1 LGTRFAARVS
11 SDYHWGGRS
20 KDGFNFAI
28 AKQRLTPVRAKNIAE
43 SNQSL
48 VSRIGIKMNER
59 LRNEIDAVFLPKF
72 LCSSA
77 IEEDLRR
84 TNVSFNTIGQRYE
97 ELTDAENNERDERQ
111 HIELQS
117 ESFFDEIS
125 KLTNQHGITRYA
137 VIVEAH
143 CSFEAIAGFAKAFQ
157 SATLPEEANGCILLV
172 SENFHSATPPL
183 DSADSEPEQ
192 VLLYN
197 LRHNQFYIRML
208 QAYGWAMFSH
218 VSRLHALMKRIFQ
231 NPDDYLKLNRLSL
244 DEWRKDIARIEDE
257 LRKRLEL
264 GVWANSTTP
273 RGRKWRPTNK
283 RAERFFPGVMQ
294 NSLKSMALA
303 HQFGRLNSPKAESVM
318 QNSGIDWFTRDPY
331 RVKYDGEFSP
341 PHFRNRNQASTI
353 DSRNLWE
360 EASKVD
366 RITNQ
371 KLHWELVQN
380 AGTRNRH
387 RANAFVFD
395 LLCDLSQMLSKGT
408 SIWASDSITTNGNE
422 QRKPIRVLAVKDR
435 IRGEAEQSFVEEM
448 FNSAF
453 TAAFRDGTVAVDC
466 TNYALK
472 EDGSQQNQTWD
483 EHKWWLDRIEG
494 REFVEVRNQAGSGE
508 VRQERLLDY
517 DIILI
522 EAEFSN
528 RFVGP
533 SIIHWL
539 DHMLDEVETSTSQSA
554 APEQKTRPQIF
565 MLSRDENAGHSFMC
579 LWLGAQA
586 YASKS
591 RIFGIPSL
599 FTIANIRNRSRNP
612 DKKRLRPNFYAL
624 EGLLPHQRNRLQS
637 FEPRDLIIGDNWDR
651 YWIKQLPKADLHYH
665 IGTSITLD
673 AIRALAANT
682 AGYLFE
688 GIPLDKLESQI
699 KSPLKLE
706 KNPDDS
712 DKDQATIALELIENA
727 CRIAILYTIE
737 RQEFASTRKIDP
749 YKHLYGSARYI
760 LRPTDKQGKIVS
772 VDAPDF
778 NALDSVVNWLVP
790 NDRPVRTH
798 EACAAIV
805 TAISVL
811 ECLNKGRFLEEK
823 FASSVY
829 ANWAMLDCAADC
841 LDGSSKDS
849 IANSTAVVTHYLL
862 DRIAMNWQDLYSGRR
877 IRDIGRKLREN
888 DSSLKAKDF
897 VSELAVAAVQRC
909 VKVFD
914 VFTFMF
920 HSLMGGAKSNWLFE
934 CEYEFAKTG
943 ASPMFNQIRPLVER
957 QIRSPKELLT
967 TIESKNLISLDS
979 FVKLPIGNS
988 SGASR
993 SLKRYLIG
1001 CDLLGAEHLQYPEN
1015 LLLGSCDIVRQNVED
1030 NVVYSELRCATTGY
1044 SRGGMNVI
1052 DATDLLCKGF
1062 DIGAIL
1068 FGSRE
1073 PEGRLPKDLPSLQVL
1088 INERNEVVSF
1098 VTGRLSEYLH
1108 IPRRWVRAN
1117 VLLGA
1122 KRHKVGD
1129 LDEVVPLVVHYVER
1143 GPEVYSV
1150 RKSPQR
1156 SPKSN
1161 DPGTWWR
1168 SCQVAGF
1175 DLSGNESVTAFDLS
1189 EGIAPLFASCAPI
1202 TIHAGE
1208 AMSAKNIW
1216 EAVYKLNAQRIG
1228 HGLRLRDDNR
1238 LLEHC
1243 VRNDICMELCPV
1255 SNDFTNAFRPMD
1267 RFKNGIAV
1275 KNDGLESQKRD
1286 QYPMLDFL
1294 DAGLE
1299 VCLNTDNR
1307 SLHNAPTLTDEY
1319 LKAAELCGGLTK
1331 WDALRICKSGFKNAF
1346 LSKEDLASLLRHVE
1360 YEIYKIV
1367 SEHSG
1372 ENNFPSVERY
1382 CPSADEA

>member
-1 LGTRFAARVS
+1 
-11 SDYHWGGRS
+11 
-20 KDGFNFAI
+20 
-28 AKQRLTPVRAKNIAE
+28 
-43 SNQSL
+43 
-48 VSRIGIKMNER
+48 MNENIS
-59 LRNEIDAVFLPKF
+59 NEPCVVLLPKF
-72 LCSSA
+72 LSSST
-77 IEEDLRR
+77 IETELTRNDIEFITL
-84 TNVSFNTIGQRYE
+84 GQRYE
-97 ELTDAENNERDERQ
+97 ELADSEKATTDERK
-111 HIELQS
+111 HIELES
-117 ESFFDEIS
+117 ERVFGELKI
-125 KLTNQHGITRYA
+125 LTNGTAPLRFAI
-137 VIVEAH
+137 IVEAH

-157 SATLPEEANGCILLV
+157 TATLPNNAQGCILLV
-172 SENFHSATPPL
+172 SDIFDSATPPL
-183 DSADSEPEQ
+183 DIADNAKDQ
-192 VLLYN
+192 GLLDN
-197 LRHNQFYIRML
+197 LRHNQFYIRMM
-208 QAYGWAMFSH
+208 QAYGWALFSNLI
-218 VSRLHALMKRIFQ
+218 RLNALVNRILQ
-231 NPDDYLKLNRLSL
+231 NPDDYLKLNNIRVN
-244 DEWRKDIARIEDE
+244 DWRVDVERIEVE

-264 GVWANSTTP
+264 GVWANTTTP
-273 RGRKWRPTNK
+273 NGRKWQPDSK
-283 RAERFFPGVMQ
+283 RAKRFFPGVLQ
-294 NSLKSMALA
+294 NLLKSMALA
-303 HQFGRLNSPKAESVM
+303 HQFGRLDSPKAESLM
-318 QNSGIDWFTRDPY
+318 KNSGIDWFIRDPH

-341 PHFRNRNQASTI
+341 PHFRNRNQASTL

-360 EASKVD
+360 EATKVD
-366 RITNQ
+366 RIKQ
-371 KLHWELVQN
+371 HELHWELVQN

-408 SIWASDSITTNGNE
+408 SIWASDSIISYENT
-422 QRKPIRVLAVKDR
+422 RPKPIRVLAVKDR

-448 FNSAF
+448 FESAF
-453 TAAFRDGTVAVDC
+453 TAAFRPGTVEVDC
-466 TNYALK
+466 TNFVLNP
-472 EDGSQQNQTWD
+472 DGSQQNQNWD
-483 EHKWWLDRIEG
+483 EHQWWLDRIEG
-494 REFVEVRNQAGSGE
+494 RESVEVINVSSRSTRKEN
-508 VRQERLLDY
+508 LLDY

-539 DHMLDEVETSTSQSA
+539 DHMLDEVETSTSQSVVTDQRA
-554 APEQKTRPQIF
+554 RPQIF

-599 FTIANIRNRSRNP
+599 FTIANIRNRSKNP

-637 FEPRDLIIGDNWDR
+637 YEPRDLIIGDNWDR
-651 YWIKQLPKADLHYH
+651 YWVKQLPKADLHYH

-688 GIPLDKLESQI
+688 GIPIDKLKSLIE
-699 KSPLKLE
+699 SPLKLD
-706 KNPDDS
+706 KPKDR
-712 DKDQATIALELIENA
+712 DKDQAIIALELIENA

-760 LRPTDKQGKIVS
+760 LRPTDKNGKIVS

-790 NDRPVRTH
+790 NDRPIRTH

-805 TAISVL
+805 TAIAVL
-811 ECLNKGRFLEEK
+811 ECLSAGQFIEEK

-841 LDGSSKDS
+841 LDGSNKDS
-849 IANSTAVVTHYLL
+849 IANSTAIVTHYLL

-877 IRDIGRKLREN
+877 IRDIGKKLREN
-888 DSSLKAKDF
+888 DNSVKAKDF

-914 VFTFMF
+914 VFTLMF

-934 CEYEFAKTG
+934 SEFEFAKTG

-957 QIRSPKELLT
+957 QIRNPKELLT
-967 TIESKNLISLDS
+967 TIDSNNLISLES
-979 FVKLPIGNS
+979 FVKLPVGNA

-1015 LLLGSCDIVRQNVED
+1015 LLLGSCDIVRQNVDD

-1044 SRGGMNVI
+1044 NRGGMNVI

-1073 PEGRLPKDLPSLQVL
+1073 PRRRLPAVLPSLQFL
-1088 INERNEVVSF
+1088 SNDRIGVVSI
-1098 VTGRLSEYLH
+1098 VQRRLQDHLN

-1122 KRHKVGD
+1122 KRHKAGD
-1129 LDEVVPLVVHYVER
+1129 LEEVVPLVVHYVER

-1156 SPKSN
+1156 SSKSN

-1175 DLSGNESVTAFDLS
+1175 DLSGNESVTFFDLAQ
-1189 EGIAPLFASCAPI
+1189 GIQPLFASCAPI

-1255 SNDFTNAFRPMD
+1255 SNDFTNSFRPIE
-1267 RFKNGIAV
+1267 RFKSGVVV
-1275 KNDGLESQKRD
+1275 KNEGLESQKRD

-1331 WDALRICKSGFKNAF
+1331 WDALRVCKSGFKNAF

-1372 ENNFPSVERY
+1372 ENNFQSVERY
-1382 CPSADEA
+1382 CPSTR

>member
-1 LGTRFAARVS
+1 
-11 SDYHWGGRS
+11 
-20 KDGFNFAI
+20 
-28 AKQRLTPVRAKNIAE
+28 
-43 SNQSL
+43 
-48 VSRIGIKMNER
+48 MNER
-59 LRNEIDAVFLPKF
+59 LRNEPDAVFLPKF

-77 IEEDLRR
+77 IEDELKRR
-84 TNVSFNTIGQRYE
+84 NVSFIIIGQRYE
-97 ELTDAENNERDERQ
+97 ELADAERKEIDEPQ
-111 HIELQS
+111 HIRL
-117 ESFFDEIS
+117 ESKRVFQEITR
-125 KLTNQHGITRYA
+125 LIRQYAITRYA

-157 SATLPEEANGCILLV
+157 SAIVPEQASGCFLLV
-172 SENFHSATPPL
+172 SEKFHSATPPL
-183 DSADSEPEQ
+183 DSANGESEQ
-192 VLLYN
+192 SLLDN

-208 QAYGWAMFSH
+208 QAYGWATFSH
-218 VSRLHALMKRIFQ
+218 VSRLDSLMKRIFQ
-231 NPDDYLKLNRLSL
+231 KPDDYLRLSRSSVH
-244 DEWRKDIARIEDE
+244 EWRNDIARIDRE

-264 GVWANSTTP
+264 GVWANTLTP
-273 RGRKWRPTNK
+273 RKKKWRPTKK
-283 RAERFFPGVMQ
+283 RAARFFPGVMQ

-303 HQFGRLNSPKAESVM
+303 HQFGRLNSPKAESIM
-318 QNSGIDWFTRDPY
+318 TNSGIDWFIRDPY
-331 RVKYDGEFSP
+331 RLKYNGEFSP

-366 RITNQ
+366 RIRSH

-408 SIWASDSITTNGNE
+408 SIWASDSIKSNGDDE
-422 QRKPIRVLAVKDR
+422 GKPIRVLAVKDR

-448 FNSAF
+448 FHSAF
-453 TAAFRDGTVAVDC
+453 TAAFRKGTVAVDC
-466 TNYALK
+466 INYALK
-472 EDGSQQNQTWD
+472 EDGSQQNQAWD
-483 EHKWWLDRIEG
+483 EHEWWLDRIEG
-494 REFVEVRNQAGSGE
+494 REFVEVRNHAGSGE
-508 VRQERLLDY
+508 IRNERLLDY

-554 APEQKTRPQIF
+554 ATNHRTRPQIF

-599 FTIANIRNRSRNP
+599 FTMANIRNRSRNP

-637 FEPRDLIIGDNWDR
+637 YEPSDLIIGDNWDR
-651 YWIKQLPKADLHYH
+651 YWVKQLPKADLHYH

-682 AGYLFE
+682 AGYLLE
-688 GIPLDKLESQI
+688 GIPLDELKLQI
-699 KSPLKLE
+699 DSPLKLE
-706 KNPDDS
+706 KNTEDRA
-712 DKDQATIALELIENA
+712 QATIALELIENA
-727 CRIAILYTIE
+727 CRIAVLYTIE
-737 RQEFASTRKIDP
+737 RQEFASTREIDP

-760 LRPTDKQGKIVS
+760 LRPTDKHGKIVS

-778 NALDSVVNWLVP
+778 NALDSVVHWLVR

-798 EACAAIV
+798 EACAAMV

-811 ECLNKGRFLEEK
+811 ECLQKGQFLEQK

-829 ANWAMLDCAADC
+829 SNWAMLDCASDC

-877 IRDIGRKLREN
+877 IREIGTIIREK
-888 DSSLKAKDF
+888 DRSLKAKEF
-897 VSELAVAAVQRC
+897 VSELTVAAVQRC
-909 VKVFD
+909 VRVFD
-914 VFTFMF
+914 VFTHMF

-934 CEYEFAKTG
+934 SECEFAKTG
-943 ASPMFNQIRPLVER
+943 SLPMFNQIRPLVER
-957 QIRSPKELLT
+957 QIRNPRDLLT
-967 TIESKNLISLDS
+967 TIEGKNLISLDS
-979 FVKLPIGNS
+979 FVKLPDGNS

-1015 LLLGSCDIVRQNVED
+1015 ILLGACDIVRQNVED

-1073 PEGRLPKDLPSLQVL
+1073 PQRRIPAGLPSLQFL
-1088 INERNEVVSF
+1088 KRDRENVVTD
-1098 VTGRLSEYLH
+1098 VKDRLSDYLH

-1117 VLLGA
+1117 ILLGA
-1122 KRHKVGD
+1122 KRHKAGD
-1129 LDEVVPLVVHYVER
+1129 LGEVVPLVVHYVER

-1156 SPKSN
+1156 SVKSN

-1175 DLSGNESVTAFDLS
+1175 DLSGNESVTFFDLS

-1228 HGLRLRDDNR
+1228 HGLRLRDDKR

-1243 VRNDICMELCPV
+1243 VRNGICMELCPV
-1255 SNDFTNAFRPMD
+1255 SNDFTNVFRPMD
-1267 RFKNGIAV
+1267 RFKSGMAV
-1275 KNDGLESQKRD
+1275 NNEGTESQKRD
-1286 QYPMLDFL
+1286 RYPMLDFL

-1307 SLHNAPTLTDEY
+1307 SLHNASTLTDEY
-1319 LKAAELCGGLTK
+1319 LKAADLCGGLTK
-1331 WDALRICKSGFKNAF
+1331 WDVLRICKSGFKNAF

-1372 ENNFPSVERY
+1372 ENNFPNVERY
-1382 CPSADEA
+1382 CQGRNEE